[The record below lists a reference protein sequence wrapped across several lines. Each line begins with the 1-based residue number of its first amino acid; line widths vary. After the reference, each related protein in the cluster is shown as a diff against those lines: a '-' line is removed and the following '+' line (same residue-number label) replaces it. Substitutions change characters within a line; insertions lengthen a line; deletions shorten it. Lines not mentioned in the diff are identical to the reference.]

1 MPQYTDSIPV
11 NSNSV
16 SDKQVP
22 IVPWQAGIVLN
33 LALSLNDN
41 ALSSLQAIME
51 YQQCDTE
58 KKLDTKATE
67 LAQTLKEAEHLL
79 NKDHSLDYY
88 IDKKTLWGKYLQL
101 DKEYNIFDRY
111 SGDFIFGVDWLINH
125 GKETIKALQTGFKVQ
140 RNLYTVFYL
149 SNSEGDQGLAYYFA
163 VEKSKE
169 GKEYRYSRHYQVS
182 TLPVS
187 PLNSNATFTKEEIY
201 DHLSKFLEERKDY
214 IAIEPL
220 SVPAVSLDA
229 RHEKIAPLE
238 VHKREA
244 RHMIR
249 RLRFLVKDGDF
260 NIPIINEEK
269 IFYLIGFMDNLI
281 NKSGLLTN
289 PKETRDILNKIF
301 KNVTPY
307 GIKPH
312 FTATNNKD
320 LTYQVGKFLLSK
332 TDGSYT
338 VDTEKVGLA
347 LLHYLKD
354 KYDFDKTVKVV
365 KKASAKTR
373 VAIAEELEDWLQEG
387 GSEDNVQ

>member
-16 SDKQVP
+16 SDKQFP
-22 IVPWQAGIVLN
+22 IVPWQAGIILN
-33 LALSLNDN
+33 LALSLNDD
-41 ALSSLQAIME
+41 ALSSLQTIME

-67 LAQTLKEAEHLL
+67 LAQTLKEEDHLL

-88 IDKKTLWGKYLQL
+88 IDQKTLWGKYLQL

-111 SGDFIFGVDWLINH
+111 FGDFIFGVDWLINH

-149 SNSEGDQGLAYYFA
+149 SNSGGDQGLAYYFS
-163 VEKSKE
+163 VEKPEE
-169 GKEYRYSRHYQVS
+169 GEEYRYSRYYQAS

-187 PLNSNATFTKEEIY
+187 PLDSKATFTKEEILEHLDRFLY
-201 DHLSKFLEERKDY
+201 DPEDY
-214 IAIEPL
+214 MVVEPL
-220 SVPAVSLDA
+220 SVPAASLDS

-249 RLRFLVKDGDF
+249 RLRFLVKDGDY

-269 IFYLIGFMDNLI
+269 IFYLVGFMHNLI
-281 NKSGLLTN
+281 NKSDLWTN
-289 PKETRDILNKIF
+289 PKETRAILNKIF

-307 GIKPH
+307 GIKSH

-332 TDGSYT
+332 PDGYYN
-338 VDTEKVGLA
+338 VDTEKAGLA
-347 LLHYLKD
+347 LFNYLKN
-354 KYDFDKTVKVV
+354 KYDFDKTVKVIRHPKDKE
-365 KKASAKTR
+365 KKTIYK
-373 VAIAEELEDWLQEG
+373 ELEDWLQEG
-387 GSEDNVQ
+387 ENEDNE

>member
-11 NSNSV
+11 NGATT
-16 SDKQVP
+16 SDKQFP
-22 IVPWQAGIVLN
+22 IVPWQAGIILN
-33 LALSLNDN
+33 LALSLNDD
-41 ALSSLQAIME
+41 ALSSLQIIME

-67 LAQTLKEAEHLL
+67 LAQTLKEEDHLL

-111 SGDFIFGVDWLINH
+111 FGDFIFGVDWLINH

-149 SNSEGDQGLAYYFA
+149 SNSGGDQGLAYYFS
-163 VEKSKE
+163 VEKPEE
-169 GKEYRYSRHYQVS
+169 GQEYRYSRSYQAS

-187 PLNSNATFTKEEIY
+187 PLDSNATFTKDEILEHLDRFLY
-201 DHLSKFLEERKDY
+201 DPKDY
-214 IAIEPL
+214 MVVEPL
-220 SVPAVSLDA
+220 SVPAASLDS

-249 RLRFLVKDGDF
+249 RLRFLVKDGDY

-269 IFYLIGFMDNLI
+269 IFYLVGFMHNLI
-281 NKSGLLTN
+281 NKSDLWTN

-307 GIKPH
+307 GIKSH

-332 TDGSYT
+332 TEGYYN

-347 LLHYLKD
+347 LFNYLKN
-354 KYDFDKTVKVV
+354 KYDFDKTVKVIRHP
-365 KKASAKTR
+365 KDKT
-373 VAIAEELEDWLQEG
+373 IYKELEAWLQEG
-387 GSEDNVQ
+387 ENEDNE